1 MHKIEP
7 FYRWRNQYI
16 AAEDKLSPLYQ
27 REYSEF
33 EYSNRIYNY
42 YIHPQWDYM
51 GSNTLYLKILFADYH
66 KGFAIIELLGEW
78 NDCIDNDIMTLKR
91 NIIDKLLR
99 KGIHKFLLIAEN
111 VLNFHA
117 DDDCYYEEWYE
128 DVRDERGWI
137 VVVNLRDHIVEE
149 MNAIQLQN
157 YITFG
162 TTFNSVN
169 WRRLKPQHFFSAMDK
184 VLGGQL
190 HLE

>member
-16 AAEDKLSPLYQ
+16 ASEDEQSPFYR
-27 REYSEF
+27 REYNEF

-42 YIHPQWDYM
+42 YIHPQWDHI
-51 GSNTLYLKILFADYH
+51 GSNTLYLKILFVDYH

-111 VLNFHA
+111 VLNFHG

-128 DVRDERGWI
+128 DVRDEDGWI
-137 VVVNLRDHIVEE
+137 AVVNLRAHIVEE

-157 YITFG
+157 YMTFG
-162 TTFNSVN
+162 ARFNSVN
-169 WRRLKPQHFFSAMDK
+169 WRGLKPQYFFSAMDK

-190 HLE
+190 YLD